1 MLIIPFSFSG
11 YNIIPTWAAKYTNAI
26 SSGLAPV
33 YLSYYYDYSAMI
45 WLQTPKQIK
54 LSRI

>member
-33 YLSYYYDYSAMI
+33 YLSYY
-45 WLQTPKQIK
+45 
-54 LSRI
+54 